1 MLQSDVIK
9 TLCEK
14 EIVNFHLICKWGC
27 DGTSGQSTYKQTFND
42 GSRATSDPNI
52 FFISLVPLQITCVDK
67 ETNAE
72 IVVWKNPRTSSTR
85 FCRPIKV
92 LFLHETPEATK
103 REVNSVK
110 AEKANLEPFKI
121 EMFKQTV
128 TVNFKLAFTMVD
140 GKSY

>member
-1 MLQSDVIK
+1 
-9 TLCEK
+9 
-14 EIVNFHLICKWGC
+14 
-27 DGTSGQSTYKQTFND
+27 
-42 GSRATSDPNI
+42 
-52 FFISLVPLQITCVDK
+52 LQITCVDK
-67 ETNAE
+67 ETNGE
-72 IVVWKNPRTSSTR
+72 IIVWKNPRTSSTR

-110 AEKANLEPFKI
+110 AEEANLEPFKI

>member
-1 MLQSDVIK
+1 MQMGS
-9 TLCEK
+9 
-14 EIVNFHLICKWGC
+14 

-42 GSRATSDPNI
+42 GSRTTSDPNI

-72 IVVWKNPRTSSTR
+72 IVWKNPRTSSTR
-85 FCRPIKV
+85 FCRPIKL

-110 AEKANLEPFKI
+110 VEEANLEPFKI

-140 GKSY
+140 AKSY